1 MTTATITSKSQI
13 TIPTAVRAELHV
25 GPGDRIEFVR
35 ISDGRYEVVAAT
47 QDVTRLRGVIKTNK
61 TVTVAEMNAAIK
73 ARAGR
78 E

>member
-13 TIPTAVRAELHV
+13 TIPTAVRTELHV

-35 ISDGRYEVVAAT
+35 VADGRYEVVAAT
-47 QDVTRLRGVIKTNK
+47 QDVSRLRGVIKASK
-61 TVTVAEMNAAIK
+61 TVTVEEMNAAIK

>member
-35 ISDGRYEVVAAT
+35 VADGRYEVVAAT
-47 QDVTRLRGVIKTNK
+47 QDVTRLRGVIKTSK
-61 TVTVAEMNAAIK
+61 IVTVEEMNAAIK

>member
-47 QDVTRLRGVIKTNK
+47 QDVTRLRGVIKAGK
-61 TVTVAEMNAAIK
+61 TVTVEEMNAAIK

>member
-35 ISDGRYEVVAAT
+35 VADGRYEVVAAT
-47 QDVTRLRGVIKTNK
+47 QDVTRLRGLIKTTK
-61 TVTVAEMNAAIK
+61 TVTVEEMNAAIK